1 MMLDIDIILSPVME
15 RKNFSNWQGT
25 VKDVLLLQGLL
36 NALQSKKQE
45 KIINKEWE
53 EWKVRAISIICLSLT
68 LEIKYSV
75 LNEKSSSNL

>member
-1 MMLDIDIILSPVME
+1 MLDIDIILSHLME

-25 VKDVLLLQGLL
+25 VKDVLLLQVLL